1 MKLRALAFDIDGTL
15 YPNYRMYLHSLGPAL
30 LHPRLAINF
39 GIVRK
44 KIRSVRPVK
53 NFRHLQA
60 EMLAERMGTSAEHAF
75 AMAERY
81 LYENWHVSFRGVKPF
96 PGVRK
101 VLEEFKAAGFPLA
114 AMSDFPIQG
123 KLDYLGL
130 GGIWDAAF
138 TSEDTHYLKPHPEPF
153 ERLIAELDIP
163 PEEILYIGNSY
174 AYDVL
179 GARAVGMRTAH
190 LAKRPEPDSL
200 ADFTFFRYSQLRDFV
215 FTYSGV

>member
-30 LHPRLAINF
+30 LHPRLAVNF

-44 KIRSVRPVK
+44 KIRSIRPVE

-60 EMLAERMGTSAEHAF
+60 EMLAERMGTSAEHAY

-81 LYENWHVSFRGVKPF
+81 LYQNWHISFQGLKSF
-96 PGVRK
+96 PGVRQT
-101 VLEEFKAAGFPLA
+101 LEEFKAAGFPLA

-130 GGIWDAAF
+130 GGLWDAAF

-153 ERLIAELDIP
+153 ERLIAELDLP

-174 AYDVL
+174 EYDVI
-179 GARAVGMRTAH
+179 GARNVGMRTAH
-190 LAKRPEPDSL
+190 LAKRPVPDSA

-215 FTYSGV
+215 FDHSGV